1 MMKRQ
6 ATTALLLA
14 ALTGCAISPDVPA
27 IGTLERAMYD
37 QRQALTRACMHNVHE
52 QRSKDHARMQYPFV
66 ARRCG
71 ELARRALR

>member
-6 ATTALLLA
+6 AATALLLA

-37 QRQALTRACMHNVHE
+37 QRQTLTRACMHNVHK
-52 QRSKDHARMQYPFV
+52 QRSKLNTRMHHQPAAARC
-66 ARRCG
+66 R
-71 ELARRALR
+71 ELAKRAVQ